1 MIVRSFVRVEI
12 LTSFTAASRIGN
24 RHLGDNS
31 RIITKAYRQRSS
43 EIPSDICN
51 VTNSCTGELKYED
64 YWNEYPSPSLT
75 GIQEN
80 RYLERCEMD
89 IKRFYAIEIIA
100 EDLQPYPSEKWA
112 RFGVGKLSE
121 WRSTCELRNVTIRL
135 YLSLICSLCGRSFYQ
150 LSAIICDS
158 FVVCYRHP
166 LSRRL
171 SQPSFS

>member
-112 RFGVGKLSE
+112 RWGKHQSG
-121 WRSTCELRNVTIRL
+121 TVTIRL
-135 YLSLICSLCGRSFYQ
+135 YLSLICSLCGRSFY
-150 LSAIICDS
+150 
-158 FVVCYRHP
+158 YRINY
-166 LSRRL
+166 
-171 SQPSFS
+171 QPSLVTHL